1 MDEDH
6 THVAGFFFFLLLL
19 FLFLLFLV
27 LFSDG
32 RNIENHNYQAVP
44 TQKSVFVEQMVSR
57 RTNFAHIL
65 MSFGEIIRL
74 TAANFLVFFALP

>member
-1 MDEDH
+1 M
-6 THVAGFFFFLLLL
+6 AGFIVFLLLP

-27 LFSDG
+27 LFSDEKCIG
-32 RNIENHNYQAVP
+32 NYNYPGVLVR
-44 TQKSVFVEQMVSR
+44 KSLFFSGKSFQQEQ
-57 RTNFAHIL
+57 NFAHIL